1 VSGRDEL
8 DDMTPEEI
16 AAWAA
21 RDWAAAKEAHQ
32 DDPLP
37 EISRAKQDDHPHWDL
52 VAYMFHTRAGERVLV
67 ARGDESQ
74 VEGVLGGVRAGHG
87 QDELLVDLD
96 GETWTCTRGDGDD
109 WAPDRRGRTRV
120 ETLRMP
126 VLARRIDD
134 AGRVEQWTLQT
145 NMEGQP

>member
-1 VSGRDEL
+1 VNGRDDL

-21 RDWAAAKEAHQ
+21 RDWAAAKEAHK

-37 EISRAKQDDHPHWDL
+37 EVNRAKQADYPHWDL
-52 VAYMFHTRAGERVLV
+52 VAYMFHTREGERVLV
-67 ARGDESQ
+67 ARGDEAQ
-74 VEGVLGGVRAGHG
+74 VEGVLGGVRAGRG

-96 GETWTCTRGDGDD
+96 GETWACTRSDGED
-109 WAPDRRGRTRV
+109 WAPDHRGRTRV

-126 VLARRIDD
+126 VLARRADG
-134 AGRVEQWTLQT
+134 AGRPEQWTLQT